1 MRLFNSQ
8 KLKIFAAIAVSTS
21 VFLLSACSNDLGVYN
36 EESEKKYFQEL
47 LNAPVKEV
55 VALKVEDSEK
65 ERKDIEN
72 VAHEFYRSLL
82 SYNNSDYETAYYS
95 EPSEVDSDHK
105 YNVATLISEVNIG
118 ESLRADKNESM
129 EDKLTK
135 LDEYELARLINFS
148 QKYVSDK
155 VDINYDSL
163 TPVQKA
169 YAGIM
174 LGNIS
179 IYNSNNFYKLD
190 KDKVMSDID
199 EDKVFYRDRD
209 VIIPRNAVD
218 FTSSEIA
225 EEELFN
231 IPLRLIKT
239 KESGYT
245 VDFYT
250 YAKMLEKFSGSL
262 DELKVLYEKQS
273 PRLVDEVMKENSK

>member
-1 MRLFNSQ
+1 MRLFNSR

-21 VFLLSACSNDLGVYN
+21 VFSLLACSNDVGVYN

-72 VAHEFYRSLL
+72 AAHEFYRSLL
-82 SYNNSDYETAYYS
+82 GYNNSDYETAYYS
-95 EPSEVDSDHK
+95 EPSEVGSDHK

-129 EDKLTK
+129 EDKLAK

-169 YAGIM
+169 YVGIM

-190 KDKVMSDID
+190 KDKVVSEID

-209 VIIPRNAVD
+209 AIIPRNAVD

-262 DELKVLYEKQS
+262 DEVKVLHEKQS

>member
-1 MRLFNSQ
+1 MLLFNSE

-21 VFLLSACSNDLGVYN
+21 VFLLSACSSDLGMYN
-36 EESEKKYFQEL
+36 EESERKYFQEL

-65 ERKDIEN
+65 ERKDIEKA
-72 VAHEFYRSLL
+72 AHEFYRSLL

-95 EPSEVDSDHK
+95 EPSEVGSDHK
-105 YNVATLISEVNIG
+105 YNVATLISEVGVG

-129 EDKLTK
+129 EDKLAK

-148 QKYVSDK
+148 QKYMSDK

-169 YAGIM
+169 YVGIM

-190 KDKVMSDID
+190 KDKVISDID

-250 YAKMLEKFSGSL
+250 YVKMLEKFSGSL
-262 DELKVLYEKQS
+262 DEVKVLHEKQS
-273 PRLVDEVMKENSK
+273 PRLVDEVIKENSK